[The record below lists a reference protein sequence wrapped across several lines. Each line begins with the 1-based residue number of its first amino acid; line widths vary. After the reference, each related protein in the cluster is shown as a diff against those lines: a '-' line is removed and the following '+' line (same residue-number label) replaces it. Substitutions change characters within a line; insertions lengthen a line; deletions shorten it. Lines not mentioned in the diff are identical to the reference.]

1 MKMRRSTCLNIFYLL
16 VLVVALLVAILLK
29 LFRSQLYIFFNN
41 VPRLK
46 VCSRY
51 GALRRHDS
59 MTPM

>member
-1 MKMRRSTCLNIFYLL
+1 M
-16 VLVVALLVAILLK
+16 ALLVAILLK

-59 MTPM
+59 MTPV